1 MRSSIADR
9 HEKFRALREELA
21 ERTYLTISEVAEHY
35 GVSEST
41 IRKLPDPLLP
51 TVDVTP
57 TSKQRHLRVRPDDAH
72 TLWKRLRKY
81 EEAKEEG
88 HEEGYLDELRARW
101 EERENE
107 EAERLTEG
115 VA

>member
-1 MRSSIADR
+1 MTELSERF
-9 HEKFRALREELA
+9 EKFRALREELA

-41 IRKLPDPLLP
+41 IRKIPDPLLP

-57 TSKQRHLRVRPDDAH
+57 TSENRHIRIRPDDAH
-72 TLWKRLRKY
+72 TLWKRLRQY
-81 EEAKEEG
+81 EQAQEEG
-88 HEEGYLDELRARW
+88 RGEEYLEELRGRW
-101 EERENE
+101 EERERQ
-107 EAERLTEG
+107 EADVLTEG